1 MQRITQIKIST
12 SNEFFNQK
20 IKFRYKLVDYY
31 NKKKP
36 AIFWGMYR
44 DEDIL
49 SLENHENTSIVVWR
63 GSDAMNCEK
72 YVNRLKKIKNV
83 KHISISSFIK
93 NSLNK
98 NGIESEL
105 IPIRPTE
112 NVKNL
117 KNKGNKIY
125 FYYGKD
131 TDKAWNFYG
140 GNVIDEL
147 RKSVPYEIV
156 LATKDTYNEDELQ
169 KIYEECFLG
178 LRLTKHDGIANT
190 VCELGLMGRN
200 CIHNGDIPNSI
211 TYNAIDDIIKIIHNE
226 YQSRHQDN
234 SKIVDNVY
242 NYLDIGE
249 NWLYV

>member
-44 DEDIL
+44 DEDVL
-49 SLENHENTSIVVWR
+49 ALENHENSSIVVWR
-63 GSDAMNCEK
+63 GSDAMDCKK

-93 NSLNK
+93 NSLND
-98 NGIESEL
+98 NGIKSEL
-105 IPIRPTE
+105 IPIRPTD
-112 NVKNL
+112 NIKNL
-117 KNKGNKIY
+117 KKKGNKIY

-131 TDKAWNFYG
+131 TEKAWNFYG
-140 GNVIDEL
+140 GDIINEI
-147 RKSVPYEIV
+147 KKAIPYEIV

-211 TYNAIDDIIKIIHNE
+211 KYNSIDDIIKIIHNE
-226 YQSRHQDN
+226 YQNRDQDN
-234 SKIVDNVY
+234 SYIVDNVY
-242 NYLDIGE
+242 KYLDIGE
-249 NWLYV
+249 NWLYI